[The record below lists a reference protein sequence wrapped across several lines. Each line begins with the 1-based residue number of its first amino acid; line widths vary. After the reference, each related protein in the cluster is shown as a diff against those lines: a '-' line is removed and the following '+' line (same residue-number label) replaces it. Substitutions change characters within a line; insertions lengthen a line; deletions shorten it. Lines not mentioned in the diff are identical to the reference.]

1 MYSIIK
7 MLVSDILSF
16 GLTSSRGGNDAT
28 NKMRES
34 ILPILSGPPT
44 EYLAHP
50 DYGQQW
56 LSCSNA
62 WNTALHEIAEQ
73 KGIKYNTTRVHLKGG
88 RTFNYDADLSYY
100 NESELIDTVKIEF
113 KKGGN
118 SIVKLPQFLSLQV
131 KCGLFPETYDKFY
144 YEKYIDKYIACDT
157 EITEPKPDLALYL
170 KCVSVINYNILPFFS
185 QLKAREPFFKKEKF
199 QVVNESITDYL
210 NQYGAQLD
218 LLAFAEKIR
227 RTQTDKIYMLWS
239 DERFYIDKILDN
251 EMACMNEISIKN
263 GNVIEVKSGAS
274 IYNLLLRWRNH
285 KGILNPAWQISK
297 KIK

>member
-1 MYSIIK
+1 

-56 LSCSNA
+56 LLCSNA

-227 RTQTDKIYMLWS
+227 RTQTDKIFMLWS

>member
-1 MYSIIK
+1 
-7 MLVSDILSF
+7 MLVTDILSF
-16 GLTSSRGGNDAT
+16 GRTSLRGGNDAI
-28 NKMRES
+28 NKMRET

-44 EYLAHP
+44 EYLLHP
-50 DYGQQW
+50 EYGHKW

-62 WNTALHEIAEQ
+62 WNTALHEIAIQ
-73 KGIKYNTTRVHLKGG
+73 KGIVYNTTRVHLKAG

-199 QVVNESITDYL
+199 RVVNESIADYL

-227 RTQTDKIYMLWS
+227 RSQTDKIFMLWS
-239 DERFYIDKILDN
+239 NERFYIDKILDN
-251 EMACMNEISIKN
+251 EMEFMHKISIKN
-263 GNVIEVKSGAS
+263 GNVIEVKTGVS

>member
-1 MYSIIK
+1 
-7 MLVSDILSF
+7 
-16 GLTSSRGGNDAT
+16 
-28 NKMRES
+28 
-34 ILPILSGPPT
+34 
-44 EYLAHP
+44 
-50 DYGQQW
+50 
-56 LSCSNA
+56 
-62 WNTALHEIAEQ
+62 
-73 KGIKYNTTRVHLKGG
+73 
-88 RTFNYDADLSYY
+88 
-100 NESELIDTVKIEF
+100 
-113 KKGGN
+113 
-118 SIVKLPQFLSLQV
+118 
-131 KCGLFPETYDKFY
+131 
-144 YEKYIDKYIACDT
+144 
-157 EITEPKPDLALYL
+157 
-170 KCVSVINYNILPFFS
+170 LPFFS

-263 GNVIEVKSGAS
+263 GNVIEVKSGGT

>member
-7 MLVSDILSF
+7 MLVSDIISF

-56 LSCSNA
+56 LLCSNA

-218 LLAFAEKIR
+218 LLAFVEKIR
-227 RTQTDKIYMLWS
+227 RTQTDKIFMLWS

-263 GNVIEVKSGAS
+263 GNVIEVKSGGT

>member
-1 MYSIIK
+1 

-16 GLTSSRGGNDAT
+16 GLTSSRGKNDAT

-34 ILPILSGPPT
+34 ILPILSGPPP
-44 EYLAHP
+44 EYLEHP
-50 DYGQQW
+50 DYGPQW

-73 KGIKYNTTRVHLKGG
+73 KGIKYNTTRIHLKGG

-100 NESELIDTVKIEF
+100 NESVLIDTVKIEF

-144 YEKYIDKYIACDT
+144 YDKYIDKYIACDA

-170 KCVSVINYNILPFFS
+170 KCVSVINYNVLPFFS

-199 QVVNESITDYL
+199 RVVNESITDYL

-218 LLAFAEKIR
+218 LLAFSEKIK
-227 RTQTDKIYMLWS
+227 RTQTDKIFMLWS
-239 DERFYIDKILDN
+239 DERFYIDMIVDN
-251 EMACMNEISIKN
+251 EMSGMSVNSIKN
-263 GNVIEVKSGAS
+263 GNVIEVKSGGS

-297 KIK
+297 KNK

>member
-1 MYSIIK
+1 

-16 GLTSSRGGNDAT
+16 GLTSSRGKNDAT

-34 ILPILSGPPT
+34 ILPILSVPPA
-44 EYLAHP
+44 EYLEHP
-50 DYGQQW
+50 EYGLQW

-62 WNTALHEIAEQ
+62 WNTALHEIATK
-73 KGIKYNTTRVHLKGG
+73 KGIAYTNTCIQLKGG

-100 NESELIDTVKIEF
+100 NETGLLDTVKIEF

-144 YEKYIDKYIACDT
+144 YDNYIDKYIACDA
-157 EITEPKPDLALYL
+157 EITELKPDLALYL
-170 KCVSVINYNILPFFS
+170 KCVSVINYDILPFFS

-199 QVVNESITDYL
+199 RVVNESITDYL
-210 NQYGAQLD
+210 NQYGTQLN
-218 LLAFAEKIR
+218 LLAFSEKIR
-227 RTQTDKIYMLWS
+227 QTQTDKIFMLWS
-239 DERFYIDKILDN
+239 NERFYIDMISDT
-251 EMACMNEISIKN
+251 EMSGMSVNSIKN
-263 GNVIEVKSGAS
+263 GNVMEVKSGGS

>member
-56 LSCSNA
+56 LLCSNA

-227 RTQTDKIYMLWS
+227 RTQTDKIFMLWS

>member
-56 LSCSNA
+56 LLCSNA

-218 LLAFAEKIR
+218 LLAFVEKIR